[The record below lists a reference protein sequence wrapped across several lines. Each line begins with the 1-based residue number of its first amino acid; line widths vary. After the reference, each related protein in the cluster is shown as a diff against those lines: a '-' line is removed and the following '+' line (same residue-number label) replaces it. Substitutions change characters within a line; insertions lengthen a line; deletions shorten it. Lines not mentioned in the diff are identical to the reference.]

1 MSDKRFDILETKAD
15 LIEDNDAEARDLR
28 ASLQKGPLFVNLMAS
43 PGAGKTTLLERTI
56 RALKDRFRIGVIEA
70 DVDSDVDAARIDQA
84 GGKTVQLHTGGS
96 CHMDAAM
103 TRVGLN
109 GLGTDELDLVFLEN
123 IGNLVCPAEF
133 DTGADC
139 RVVML
144 SLPEGDDKPL
154 KYPLMFEVA
163 DLLLVSKT
171 DTAPAFDFSLEA
183 LRKNIDKVNPGLEI
197 FPLSARTGEGFEA
210 WLNWLET
217 AVQRKRTL
225 NVLGTTGEKA

>member
-1 MSDKRFDILETKAD
+1 MDTRSFDILETKAD
-15 LIEDNDAEARDLR
+15 LIADNDAEAKDLR
-28 ASLQKGPLFVNLMAS
+28 DSLRSGPLFVNLMAS

-56 RALKDRFRIGVIEA
+56 RSLKGRYRIGVIEA
-70 DVDSDVDAARIDQA
+70 DVDSDVDAVRIHDA
-84 GGKTVQLHTGGS
+84 GGRTVQLHTGGS

-103 TRVGLN
+103 TRTGID
-109 GLGTDELDLVFLEN
+109 GLGTADLDLVFLEN

-171 DTAPAFDFSLEA
+171 DTAPAFDFDPEA
-183 LRKNIDKVNPGLEI
+183 LRRNVDKLNPGLKI
-197 FPLSARTGEGFEA
+197 FPLSARTGEGFDV
-210 WLNWLET
+210 WLNWLSE
-217 AVQRKRTL
+217 AVERKRNNL
-225 NVLGTTGEKA
+225 S

>member
-1 MSDKRFDILETKAD
+1 MNERRFDILETKAD
-15 LIEDNDAEARDLR
+15 LIKDNDAEADRLR
-28 ASLQKGPLFVNLMAS
+28 ASLKNGPLFVNLMAS

-56 RALKDRFRIGVIEA
+56 QSLKDRYRIGVIEA

-103 TRVGLN
+103 TRVGLD
-109 GLGTDELDLVFLEN
+109 GLNADGLDIVFLEN

-133 DTGADC
+133 DTGADL

-163 DLLLVSKT
+163 DLLIVSKT
-171 DTAPAFDFSLEA
+171 DTAPAFDFSLKA
-183 LRKNIDKVNPGLEI
+183 LRNNIDKVNPGLEI
-197 FPLSARTGEGFEA
+197 LPLSALTGEGFEA
-210 WLNWLET
+210 WLNWLT
-217 AVQRKRTL
+217 AAVERKHPMK
-225 NVLGTTGEKA
+225 G